1 MKGGSKMP
9 DIEFDDLNFGM
20 TDQEEDELFQEA
32 TEEGL
37 LDEDEN

>member
-1 MKGGSKMP
+1 MP

>member
-1 MKGGSKMP
+1 MLEN
-9 DIEFDDLNFGM
+9 EFDDKNVGL
-20 TDQEEDELFQEA
+20 TDEEEDELFQEA